1 MQLAENIKQT
11 RKEYGWT
18 QAELAEKAGL
28 ASVQVGRYENGKS
41 MPTIEI
47 LMKIDDALNISID
60 FLVNGAT
67 GEQANQ
73 HIQDK
78 ELLSLFSSVE
88 ELEKEDKNVIK
99 VLIDALITKRKLQKI
114 A

>member
-1 MQLAENIKQT
+1 MQLAENIKQI
-11 RKEYGWT
+11 RKERSWT

-41 MPTIEI
+41 IPTIEI
-47 LMKIDDALNISID
+47 LSKIADALNVSID
-60 FLVNGAT
+60 FLVNGTA
-67 GEQANQ
+67 EAQAIQ

-78 ELLSLFSSVE
+78 ELLKLFASVE
-88 ELEKEDKNVIK
+88 ELEKEDKSVVK
-99 VLIDALITKRKLQKI
+99 MLIDAFITKRKLQKI